1 MASLFLLGMRITS
14 SKLKDVSG
22 LKIYKLELKS
32 KKTPKVSLSNN
43 LVNTGR
49 IKKKNC
55 LTYCRSCD

>member
-1 MASLFLLGMRITS
+1 MRITS

-32 KKTPKVSLSNN
+32 KKIPKVSLSNN

-55 LTYCRSCD
+55 LANKRSCN